1 MFQIYLNFTAYNLAK
16 PNECEEN
23 YIQIF
28 GRELEEEKRLVFFP
42 NKTWLAST
50 KENKDHVLLECAGR
64 FSVLHL
70 FLSRSS
76 NVSIAR
82 DP

>member
-28 GRELEEEKRLVFFP
+28 GRELEEEKKWVFFFFLP
-42 NKTWLAST
+42 NKTWLNFVMFSIS
-50 KENKDHVLLECAGR
+50 NKR
-64 FSVLHL
+64 KFWS
-70 FLSRSS
+70 FLSDA
-76 NVSIAR
+76 IAFQI
-82 DP
+82 